1 MSYDIGDL
9 KAPCMVTIS
18 AEEFIRLQAIEELL
32 WEIECALPSGLE
44 SWIDDEDLQK
54 LRC

>member
-9 KAPCMVTIS
+9 KSPRTVTIS
-18 AEEFIRLQAIEELL
+18 AEELERLQAIEELL

-54 LRC
+54 LRG